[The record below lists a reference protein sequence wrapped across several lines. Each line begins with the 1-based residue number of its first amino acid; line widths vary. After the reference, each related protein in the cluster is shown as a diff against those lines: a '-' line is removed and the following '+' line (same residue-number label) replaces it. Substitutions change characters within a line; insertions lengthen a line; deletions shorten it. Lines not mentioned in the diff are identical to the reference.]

1 MKTSFHYSFMHL
13 KRHFDLSSP
22 LQVPISGACIHLKPL
37 VVFIHDNLFLYTI
50 HITQV
55 CFPSFQKD
63 SCHHSDRNTPVAELQ
78 KSEWNVHRVHILQ
91 LKCELMDAAVR
102 ISTEFLLF
110 WRFFFA
116 GSFSDVCFIDGTQ
129 TRLCK

>member
-13 KRHFDLSSP
+13 KRHFDLSRP

-55 CFPSFQKD
+55 CFPSYQKD

-91 LKCELMDAAVR
+91 LKCELMDAAVH